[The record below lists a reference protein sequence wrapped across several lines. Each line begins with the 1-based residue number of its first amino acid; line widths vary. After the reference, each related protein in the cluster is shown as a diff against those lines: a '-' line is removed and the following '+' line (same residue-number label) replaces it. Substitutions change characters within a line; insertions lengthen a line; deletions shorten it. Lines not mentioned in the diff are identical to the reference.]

1 MKKGPCSRGTCASCL
16 PNPNYAPENALVRSN
31 LCAHV
36 SFRLEKPF
44 HDQIID
50 VMAIFS
56 LLVTCIR

>member
-1 MKKGPCSRGTCASCL
+1 VKKGPCSHGTRASCL
-16 PNPNYAPENALVRSN
+16 PNPNYAPENALVRSI

-36 SFRLEKPF
+36 SFRLEKPL

-50 VMAIFS
+50 GMAIFS